1 LVITR
6 DAVHLLIDFRYQEAV
21 RALQASASACP
32 GLRVWDVPASYEE
45 ALIGCLSEIGV
56 TTAGF
61 EAAHVTV
68 ARHEWWRET
77 IAGRGL
83 EITLRSTDRIV
94 EQARMIKDAS
104 EVAILRDA
112 AARLEQVMPVVLAA
126 ICAGA
131 MEREIAGAIE
141 SAMRAAGYERMA
153 FDTIVASGP
162 HSAMPHY
169 RAGTR
174 ALAAGDLLV
183 LDFGGVL

>member
-1 LVITR
+1 MMIDVR
-6 DAVHLLIDFRYQEAV
+6 DQEAV
-21 RALQASASACP
+21 RAVRASPSACP

-56 TTAGF
+56 TTVGF

-112 AARLEQVMPVVLAA
+112 AARLEQVMPAVLAA
-126 ICAGA
+126 VGEGKT
-131 MEREIAGAIE
+131 ERQ
-141 SAMRAAGYERMA
+141 
-153 FDTIVASGP
+153 
-162 HSAMPHY
+162 
-169 RAGTR
+169 
-174 ALAAGDLLV
+174 
-183 LDFGGVL
+183 